1 MDQTATPLWLKYAEF
16 EIRNKYIN
24 RARNV
29 YDRAVTILPRV
40 DQLWSVRENL
50 LICRYKY
57 AYLQEM
63 TGDIIA
69 TRTVFERW
77 MQCFPSEQAWLTYI
91 KFEQRCGK
99 FDNARNLYERMLE
112 QIPEQSVVDWCLLD
126 RIVLH

>member
-40 DQLWSVRENL
+40 DQLWSVREKL
-50 LICRYKY
+50 LIYRYKY

-112 QIPEQSVVDWCLLD
+112 QIPEQSVVDWCLLY
-126 RIVLH
+126 

>member
-40 DQLWSVRENL
+40 DQLWSVREKL
-50 LICRYKY
+50 LIYRYKY

-126 RIVLH
+126 

>member
-40 DQLWSVRENL
+40 DQLWSVREKL
-50 LICRYKY
+50 LIYRYKY

-112 QIPEQSVVDWCLLD
+112 QIPEQSVVDWYLLD

>member
-40 DQLWSVRENL
+40 DQLWSVRGKL

-126 RIVLH
+126 

>member
-40 DQLWSVRENL
+40 DQLWSVREKL
-50 LICRYKY
+50 LIYRYKY

-112 QIPEQSVVDWCLLD
+112 QIPEQSVVDWYLLD
-126 RIVLH
+126 